1 LASLPLT
8 PPSPARRL
16 LAFASGHWRIALLQF
31 LLAVCGTLL
40 MFVFPGVMQWFID
53 DIIPNKRSELIG
65 QAAGLALAAYA
76 AREFLFY
83 LRTRVNSVFEQRMIY
98 DLRAQLHR
106 KIARLG
112 LGWFDRQSSGD
123 VLTRMAEDVPATQRI
138 VLEGIEQG
146 VTAFLQIVITAVVM
160 FLTNVPLTWLI
171 LLPTPLLAAGGWIY
185 SHLLAPRAKRARE
198 ASGEMNAMLFDT
210 VAGIRQIKSYT
221 YEDGQQERFNTTSR
235 GLRAVQLR
243 MMAAAAVYGPLM
255 SFLGSMGLVILIAIG
270 SAWCIEGTLTIG
282 ELMKFILLTGFLYE
296 PITRLHGVNQNLVTG
311 MASARRVF
319 EVLDETGEEDLEA
332 GEPLGTVHGEI
343 RFEEVGFGYGP
354 GRTILRGVS
363 LEVLPQQTVAIV
375 GATGSGKSTVF
386 QLLNRFYDPQRGRIL
401 LDGRSISDY
410 SKISLRDAISYVTQ
424 DAFLFATTVR
434 GNLLLG
440 KHDATDEEI
449 WSALRLACADEF
461 VQRLEGQLDHEV
473 GERGMRLSGGERQR
487 LAMARA
493 FLKDAPILLL
503 DEATSAV
510 DNKSEHLIQEALE
523 KLRQNRTCLVI
534 AHRLS
539 TIVEA
544 DRIYVMKD
552 GEVLAY
558 GTHEEL
564 IATSP
569 YYAELAHAAVIGP
582 KTPDRALLIPATGSG
597 SLSA

>member
-1 LASLPLT
+1 
-8 PPSPARRL
+8 
-16 LAFASGHWRIALLQF
+16 
-31 LLAVCGTLL
+31 
-40 MFVFPGVMQWFID
+40 
-53 DIIPNKRSELIG
+53 
-65 QAAGLALAAYA
+65 
-76 AREFLFY
+76 
-83 LRTRVNSVFEQRMIY
+83 
-98 DLRAQLHR
+98 
-106 KIARLG
+106 
-112 LGWFDRQSSGD
+112 
-123 VLTRMAEDVPATQRI
+123 
-138 VLEGIEQG
+138 
-146 VTAFLQIVITAVVM
+146 
-160 FLTNVPLTWLI
+160 
-171 LLPTPLLAAGGWIY
+171 
-185 SHLLAPRAKRARE
+185 
-198 ASGEMNAMLFDT
+198 
-210 VAGIRQIKSYT
+210 
-221 YEDGQQERFNTTSR
+221 
-235 GLRAVQLR
+235 
-243 MMAAAAVYGPLM
+243 
-255 SFLGSMGLVILIAIG
+255 MGLVILIAIG

-461 VQRLEGQLDHEV
+461 VQRLEGQLDHEA

-582 KTPDRALLIPATGSG
+582 KAPDRALLIPAAGSG
-597 SLSA
+597 YLSG

>member
-1 LASLPLT
+1 LVGLQLT

-53 DIIPNKRSELIG
+53 DIIPNKRADLIW
-65 QAAGLALAAYA
+65 QAAGLALAAHTG
-76 AREFLFY
+76 RDFLFY
-83 LRTRVNSVFEQRMIY
+83 LRTRVNAVFEQRMIY
-98 DLRAQLHR
+98 DLRARLHR
-106 KIARLG
+106 KIARMG
-112 LGWFDRQSSGD
+112 LAWFDQRSSGD
-123 VLTRMAEDVPATQRI
+123 VLTRMAEDVPATQRV

-146 VTAFLQIVITAVVM
+146 VTAILQIVITAVVM
-160 FLTNVPLTWLI
+160 FLTNAPLTWLI

-185 SHLLAPRAKRARE
+185 SRLLAPRARLARE

-243 MMAAAAVYGPLM
+243 MMSAAAVYGPLM
-255 SFLGSMGLVILIAIG
+255 SFLGSTGLVILLAFG
-270 SAWCIEGTLTIG
+270 SAWCVEETLSLG

-332 GEPLGTVHGEI
+332 GVPLGEVRGEI
-343 RFEEVGFGYGP
+343 RFEEVIFGYGP
-354 GRTILRGVS
+354 SRTILRGVS
-363 LEVLPQQTVAIV
+363 LEVRPQQTVAIV

-386 QLLNRFYDPQRGRIL
+386 QLLNRFYDPQGGSIL
-401 LDGRSISDY
+401 LDGKPLTDF

-544 DRIYVMKD
+544 DRIYVMRD
-552 GEVLAY
+552 GEVL
-558 GTHEEL
+558 GHGKHEEL
-564 IATSP
+564 IETSP
-569 YYAELAHAAVIGP
+569 YYAELAHAAFAPPGL
-582 KTPDRALLIPATGSG
+582 KTDRP
-597 SLSA
+597 